1 MRLILTSA
9 VAVAA
14 TLTLPLALSSA
25 NASPLNWP
33 DAGEPMAL
41 HCAAVLQAYG
51 HAYQFAAGLTGQ
63 PAIPMGALP
72 APLMQLAGGETRL
85 PDIALQAE
93 SYHAHAESVAR
104 TSFYP
109 ALVGNGT
116 PYLADDGREL
126 VLAVQSCVAQ
136 FGL

>member
-14 TLTLPLALSSA
+14 TLSLTFTSALA
-25 NASPLNWP
+25 ASPLNWP
-33 DAGEPMAL
+33 EPGEPLAL

-51 HAYQFAAGLTGQ
+51 DAYALAADLTGL
-63 PAIPMGALP
+63 PAAPVSALP
-72 APLMQLAGGETRL
+72 AGLVQQAGGDTRL
-85 PDIALQAE
+85 PDIALAAE
-93 SYHAHAESVAR
+93 AYATHAESVAR

-109 ALVGNGT
+109 ALIGDGT

-126 VLAVQSCVAQ
+126 VMAVQTCVDRFA
-136 FGL
+136 L